1 MMIKI
6 PLDIMPIG
14 IVYYYYRDNNEA
26 KTMGRLKGSTN
37 KISGI
42 RPKTSLLSSEER
54 IKFLANIIIDRI
66 VEDEKNGQPLLNKIK
81 EKYGVCD

>member
-1 MMIKI
+1 M
-6 PLDIMPIG
+6 PLG
-14 IVYYYYRDNNEA
+14 IVYYSYRDNNEA
-26 KTMGRLKGSTN
+26 KTMGRLKGSIN
-37 KISGI
+37 KTSGI

-66 VEDEKNGQPLLNKIK
+66 VDDQKNGEPLLNKIK

>member
-1 MMIKI
+1 
-6 PLDIMPIG
+6 
-14 IVYYYYRDNNEA
+14 
-26 KTMGRLKGSTN
+26 MGRLKGSLN
-37 KISGI
+37 KTSGI

-66 VEDEKNGQPLLNKIK
+66 VDDQKNGEPLLNKIK

>member
-26 KTMGRLKGSTN
+26 KTMGRPKGSIN
-37 KISGI
+37 KTSGI

>member
-1 MMIKI
+1 
-6 PLDIMPIG
+6 MPIG

-26 KTMGRLKGSTN
+26 KTMGRLKGSIN
-37 KISGI
+37 KTSGI

-54 IKFLANIIIDRI
+54 IKFFANIIIDRI
-66 VEDEKNGQPLLNKIK
+66 VEDQKNGQPLLTKIK

>member
-1 MMIKI
+1 M
-6 PLDIMPIG
+6 PLG

-66 VEDEKNGQPLLNKIK
+66 VDDQKNGEPLLNKIK